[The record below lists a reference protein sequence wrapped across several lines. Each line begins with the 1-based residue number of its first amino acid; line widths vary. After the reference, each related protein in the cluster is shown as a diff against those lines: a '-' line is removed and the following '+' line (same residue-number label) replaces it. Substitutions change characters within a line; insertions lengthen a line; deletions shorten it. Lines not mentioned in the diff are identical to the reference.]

1 MTPKN
6 MTAAEMVHMAYTP
19 KEWGIHDLRVQ
30 RFDFAARKWETLPA
44 SSPLA
49 TEARVTA
56 YESVNCDLT
65 GYARYDRV
73 FIGDV
78 GMYDGTGIHRVIV
91 EVYL

>member
-30 RFDFAARKWETLPA
+30 RFDFTAHKWETLPA
-44 SSPLA
+44 SSVVA
-49 TEARVTA
+49 TGAREAA
-56 YESVNCDLT
+56 YEAANCDLT

-73 FIGDV
+73 FIGD
-78 GMYDGTGIHRVIV
+78 MQIGTGIHRVIV
-91 EVYL
+91 EVYA